1 MSTDAAL
8 VMELVARTSESPESS
23 SPIATTSVSGPE
35 EDIEEVEN
43 ENEVLSSG
51 SLKAYYMVDV
61 PNIEDVPTS
70 QCELPENTDGLP
82 LKQYG
87 EIYDVGDD
95 SFIQGSMPAMELN
108 SKEEYSASAELEM
121 MKEDLEH
128 KMVEQLEK
136 LSRLLNLETAHNGAD
151 NSHMK
156 SEIGTLVSALKE
168 EMDGCYDDDD
178 DDEDDDED
186 ADYVCTSSDPDE
198 KYEYWQVDYST
209 GTVMWNPPKSKQDND
224 ASLGVAVSKYM
235 PHESIN
241 KEDEEED
248 EAEEI
253 EDEAEEA
260 EEESTQVLPAITASP
275 PSTRLFEETE
285 TNELKQSESTAQ
297 SGAENVDEFS
307 AKLASDIV
315 ADVLAEFPSNTF
327 DSAQPQIPGEKGRN
341 SAAVVASGQIFVI
354 KEDEDEEES
363 VQILQAT
370 TDSPQVSA
378 VFEDTGNGQ
387 EEQNECT
394 YSVQSGA
401 ATDVD
406 EFSTELV
413 SAVIDNVVTLVSSR
427 EPKVSEKEIDTEKS
441 SKSAASVASE
451 LSFRSGSSVTIFEK
465 EQSAILSEQAST
477 AASTS
482 TSPLECVVNSAQKMS
497 STLSR
502 DYEFDCENTFESEST
517 QIPKFVNTPN
527 LSVLLATS
535 SASTGSKSILMLPAG
550 SNTGDISVVLTSPS
564 NDSLNEEGVASS
576 NSEDRHGVADETEME
591 INSAPILFS
600 SAASHAPSIEGENVT
615 RPEAIEP
622 DDDDNKI
629 VFISTSGE
637 AVYMSPTTSNAELVQ
652 EVKETVANDTDEIT
666 ERGSQWLKSSCQS
679 VRKTGGMKL
688 NTSLAGFRQSD
699 LEEAA
704 DLPDRRSRAE
714 KLGLFTAKSKPDT
727 LPNECRITL
736 RRLSNPD
743 RSRVSFEEL
752 LHANMNGEATN
763 LNTQVSVS
771 SSDSEQRIRND
782 QSVDVSSHTSL
793 SDNDKYVAA
802 SPSKKSKRSSRS
814 SVRSSKSKVVAVNS
828 ESVSSREVKC
838 GSRTS
843 LGSKQSETHTRSSK
857 ISSTQSQTLNRSC
870 ESLEK
875 MTTKSSV
882 QSQKSG
888 WLPEIQAS
896 ANGLVDGGASQ
907 KQCVHSSSS
916 IVHCHTLEQDSHK
929 SLSDEKQVAAV
940 SSRKSRR
947 SSRRSLRSARSNVVV
962 ADDSVSIR
970 KSSFSVPA
978 MAHVSFS
985 NKSMKSQASG
995 TVQKTGSAVEK
1006 KLSFKAASST
1016 VSAIA
1021 EQTEKGD
1028 SLSNMSNTISIQ
1040 METAAIVKATSGV
1053 KTSAS
1058 SSPKYSQATLKAK
1071 SYAGVSLLPSKVK
1084 NVPKLS
1090 SSVASFRSSG
1100 LANAVSGLEQRRIST
1115 PEKSVLQ
1122 QEKSELI
1129 TAIQFDVHATE
1140 KKCSRRSRHG
1150 SERKLMGE
1158 SSRDSVEQSSRKSS
1172 RDSVEQS
1179 SRKSSRDSVEQSSRK
1194 SSRDSV
1200 EQSSRKSIPDGESA
1214 TRVDNSRSDKNDDR
1228 LPPLMQ
1234 PERVSLPAIGGSQQM
1249 GFDVTAWMR
1258 ANRDVV
1264 IAKQSSKKT
1273 SSGLDSKRIAKSRSD
1288 KGYAKLPLIM
1298 KRQNRS
1304 LPDSMNRSY

>member
-1 MSTDAAL
+1 
-8 VMELVARTSESPESS
+8 MELVAHTNKSPESS
-23 SPIATTSVSGPE
+23 SPNATTSVSGPE

-43 ENEVLSSG
+43 KNEVLSSG
-51 SLKAYYMVDV
+51 SLKTYDMVDV
-61 PNIEDVPTS
+61 PDIEDMPIS

-82 LKQYG
+82 LKQDG
-87 EIYDVGDD
+87 EIYNVGDD

-108 SKEEYSASAELEM
+108 SKEEYSISANAELEM
-121 MKEDLEH
+121 MKEDLEY

-151 NSHMK
+151 HSHMK
-156 SEIGTLVSALKE
+156 REIGTLVSSLKE

-178 DDEDDDED
+178 DDED
-186 ADYVCTSSDPDE
+186 ADCVCTSSDPDE

-209 GTVMWNPPKSKQDND
+209 GTLMWNPPKGKQDSD

-235 PHESIN
+235 PSESV
-241 KEDEEED
+241 KDEED
-248 EAEEI
+248 EAEET

-260 EEESTQVLPAITASP
+260 EEEGAQVLPAITESP

-285 TNELKQSESTAQ
+285 TNEPKQSESTAQ

-307 AKLASDIV
+307 AKLASDIIT
-315 ADVLAEFPSNTF
+315 DVLAEFPNHTF
-327 DSAQPQIPGEKGRN
+327 DSAQSQITGRKGRN

-354 KEDEDEEES
+354 KEEEDEEEAEES
-363 VQILQAT
+363 VQILQAI
-370 TDSPQVSA
+370 TDSPQVSV
-378 VFEDTGNGQ
+378 VFEDTENGQ

-394 YSVQSGA
+394 YAVQSGA

-406 EFSTELV
+406 ECSTEFA
-413 SAVIDNVVTLVSSR
+413 SAIIDDVVALVSSH
-427 EPKVSEKEIDTEKS
+427 EPKASEKEIDTEKS

-451 LSFRSGSSVTIFEK
+451 LSFRSGSSVTIFEKEQSAILSEQASTASVASELSFTSGSSVTIFEK

-502 DYEFDCENTFESEST
+502 DDEFDCENTFESEST
-517 QIPKFVNTPN
+517 RILKSVNTPN
-527 LSVLLATS
+527 SSILLATS
-535 SASTGSKSILMLPAG
+535 SASTGCKSILMLPAD
-550 SNTGDISVVLTSPS
+550 SNTGDISIILTSPS
-564 NDSLNEEGVASS
+564 NDNEEGVASS
-576 NSEDRHGVADETEME
+576 NSEDRHGIADETEME

-622 DDDDNKI
+622 DDDDNEI
-629 VFISTSGE
+629 VLISKSGE

-652 EVKETVANDTDEIT
+652 EVKETAANDMDEIT

-688 NTSLAGFRQSD
+688 STSLAGFRQSD

-704 DLPDRRSRAE
+704 DLPDRRSRAK

-743 RSRVSFEEL
+743 RTRVSFEEL
-752 LHANMNGEATN
+752 LHANVNGEATN

-782 QSVDVSSHTSL
+782 QSVDVKQSSHTSL

-802 SPSKKSKRSSRS
+802 SPSKESKRSSRS

-857 ISSTQSQTLNRSC
+857 ISSTQSQTLNRDS

-875 MTTKSSV
+875 MTTKSSE
-882 QSQKSG
+882 QSQKSC
-888 WLPEIQAS
+888 WLPEIRAS
-896 ANGLVDGGASQ
+896 ANSLVDGGASQ

-947 SSRRSLRSARSNVVV
+947 SSHRNLRSAKSNVVV
-962 ADDSVSIR
+962 ADDNVSSR
-970 KSSFSVPA
+970 KSSFSEPA

-995 TVQKTGSAVEK
+995 TVQKTGSAVENK
-1006 KLSFKAASST
+1006 PFFKT

-1028 SLSNMSNTISIQ
+1028 SLSNMSNTKSIQ
-1040 METAAIVKATSGV
+1040 METAAMVKATSGV
-1053 KTSAS
+1053 KTSVS
-1058 SSPKYSQATLKAK
+1058 SSRKYSQATLKAK
-1071 SYAGVSLLPSKVK
+1071 SYAGVSILPSKVK
-1084 NVPKLS
+1084 KVPKLS
-1090 SSVASFRSSG
+1090 SSVASFRSSD
-1100 LANAVSGLEQRRIST
+1100 LANAVSGLERRRIST

-1129 TAIQFDVHATE
+1129 TAVQFDMHSTE

-1158 SSRDSVEQSSRKSS
+1158 SSRDSVEQSSRKS
-1172 RDSVEQS
+1172 
-1179 SRKSSRDSVEQSSRK
+1179 
-1194 SSRDSV
+1194 
-1200 EQSSRKSIPDGESA
+1200 IPDGVSA
-1214 TRVDNSRSDKNDDR
+1214 TKVDNSQSDKNDDR

-1234 PERVSLPAIGGSQQM
+1234 PETVSLPAIGGSQQM

-1273 SSGLDSKRIAKSRSD
+1273 SSGLDSKRIAKSQSD
-1288 KGYAKLPLIM
+1288 KGYAKLPPIM

-1304 LPDSMNRSY
+1304 LPDNMNRSYWNL

>member
-8 VMELVARTSESPESS
+8 GMELVARTSESLESS

-51 SLKAYYMVDV
+51 SLKTYYMVDV
-61 PNIEDVPTS
+61 PDIEDVPTS

-209 GTVMWNPPKSKQDND
+209 GTVMWNPPKGKQDSD

-241 KEDEEED
+241 KEDEEEDEAEEEED

-413 SAVIDNVVTLVSSR
+413 SAVIDDVVTLVSSR

-441 SKSAASVASE
+441 SKSVASVASE

-502 DYEFDCENTFESEST
+502 DNEFDCENTFESEST
-517 QIPKFVNTPN
+517 QILKFVNTPN

-550 SNTGDISVVLTSPS
+550 SNTGDISVILTSPS

-591 INSAPILFS
+591 INSVPILFS

-615 RPEAIEP
+615 RPEAIES

-629 VFISTSGE
+629 VFLSKSGE

-652 EVKETVANDTDEIT
+652 EVKERVANDTDVIT
-666 ERGSQWLKSSCQS
+666 ERGNQWLKSSSCQS
-679 VRKTGGMKL
+679 ARKTGGRKL
-688 NTSLAGFRQSD
+688 STSLAGFRQSD

-743 RSRVSFEEL
+743 RTRVSFEEL

-771 SSDSEQRIRND
+771 CSHSEQRIRND
-782 QSVDVSSHTSL
+782 RSVDVKQSSHTTL

-843 LGSKQSETHTRSSK
+843 LGSKQSDTHTRSSK
-857 ISSTQSQTLNRSC
+857 ISSTQSQTLNRDS
-870 ESLEK
+870 ESLEE
-875 MTTKSSV
+875 MTTKTSV

-907 KQCVHSSSS
+907 TQCVHSSSS

-1006 KLSFKAASST
+1006 KPSFKTASST

-1021 EQTEKGD
+1021 ERTEKGD
-1028 SLSNMSNTISIQ
+1028 SLSNMSNTKSIQ

-1058 SSPKYSQATLKAK
+1058 SSPNYSQATLKAK

-1084 NVPKLS
+1084 KVPKLS

-1100 LANAVSGLEQRRIST
+1100 LANAVSGMERRRIST

-1158 SSRDSVEQSSRKSS
+1158 SSRDSVK
-1172 RDSVEQS
+1172 
-1179 SRKSSRDSVEQSSRK
+1179 
-1194 SSRDSV
+1194 
-1200 EQSSRKSIPDGESA
+1200 QSSRKSIPDGESA
-1214 TRVDNSRSDKNDDR
+1214 TKVDNSRSDKNDDR

-1258 ANRDVV
+1258 ANRDVI
-1264 IAKQSSKKT
+1264 IAKQSSKKS
-1273 SSGLDSKRIAKSRSD
+1273 SSGLDSKRIAKSQSD

-1304 LPDSMNRSY
+1304 LPDNMNRSY